1 MALAQVTLD
10 DKYEFETG
18 RIYLTGAQA
27 LVRLPMMQRLRDLAA
42 GLNTAGYV
50 TGYRGSPVHNVDRE
64 LWRAKRHLARNH
76 IRFHPGVNE
85 DLAVTALWGTQ
96 QAAVQPDAK
105 YDGVFGM
112 WYGKGPGLDRSI
124 DAFRHANLVGTAKAG
139 GVLAVV
145 GDDHGMKSSDVPAT
159 CEPTFVDLQM
169 PLLYP
174 ANVQEVLDLGLYGWA
189 LSRFS
194 GAWVGLKIVADAVD
208 ASASVEVDPHRISI
222 ALPEDAAFP
231 PDGVN
236 LRIPDLWWDQE
247 PRLMR
252 HKIPAATL
260 FGRVNGLNRVTLES
274 ARPRLGIVAS
284 GKAYLDVLQALRELG
299 LDGRAAADIGITL
312 FKVSMPYPMDADQI
326 RQFAHGLEEVLVVE
340 EKRRVIEL
348 QVKDALYGLPGDK
361 RPRVVGRTDEG
372 GQLLIPEVGELTPD
386 DVTRALGRRLS
397 PFHKSERI
405 TARLAFLDARAK
417 AQAARAPLALARL
430 PYFCSGCPHNTS
442 TKVPEGSR
450 ALGGVGCHFMSTY
463 MDRQTA
469 THTHMGGEGA
479 TWIGQSPFVGTKH
492 VFQNLG
498 DGTYYHSGL
507 LAIRACVAAG
517 VNITYKILFND
528 AVAMTGG
535 QPVDGPLT
543 VPMIS
548 HQVQAEGVSRIAVV
562 SDQPDKY
569 PIGANFAPG
578 TTITHRD
585 NLDEVQRELRE
596 WPGVSVLIYDQ
607 VCAAEKRRRR
617 KRGLIEDPARRV
629 FINESVCEGCGDC
642 NAKSNC
648 LSVVPIETEYGR
660 KRAIDQSSCNKDF
673 SCVEGFCP
681 SFVSVLGGKPRR
693 AATKAAPPAALAHL
707 PDPLLPAIPAGGTY
721 DILVTGVGGTGVV
734 TIGALLGM
742 AAHLESKGCSIVDQL
757 GMAQKGGAVVSHIRL
772 ATKPENIHA
781 ARLGRGA
788 ADLVL
793 GCDMLVAGGD
803 GALDVVDPL
812 RTRAVINTQE
822 SITGHF
828 TRNPDL
834 AFPTE
839 RLLERLASA
848 VAADRL
854 DLIEATRLAS
864 GLMGDSIATN
874 LFVLGYAYQK
884 GLIPISGA
892 AILRAI
898 ELNGIAVEG
907 NKETF
912 AWGRRAAVDRAAV
925 AAIARPPAVVRLRP
939 VAKTFEEI
947 VAKRVATLTAY
958 QNAAYA
964 RRYEA
969 LVKRVR
975 EAEATK
981 ARGKSGLAE
990 AVARYAFKLMAYK
1003 DEYEVARLYTDGE
1016 FQRNLN
1022 EQFEGSFKLAFHLA
1036 PPLFAPR
1043 DPKTGELKKQMFGP
1057 WVFTAFK
1064 LLARLKGLRGTPLD
1078 VFGYTAERRTER
1090 TLIAAYETTIGEVL
1104 ALLTPETHALA
1115 VDIASVP
1122 EGIRGFGHV
1131 KERHLKA
1138 AMARQAELLATL
1150 SNPARRAAAAE

>member
-1 MALAQVTLD
+1 MTLAKVSLD
-10 DKYEFETG
+10 DKYEFESG

-27 LVRLPMMQRLRDLAA
+27 LVRLPMMQRLRDQTA

-64 LWRAKRHLARNH
+64 LWRARKHLAKHH
-76 IRFHPGVNE
+76 IRFQPGVNE

-96 QAAVQPDAK
+96 QAAVQADAI
-105 YDGVFGM
+105 YDGVFGV

-124 DAFRHANLVGTAKAG
+124 DAFRHANLVGTSKNG

-159 CEPTFVDLQM
+159 CEPTFMDLQM
-169 PLLYP
+169 PVLYP

-208 ASASVEVDPHRISI
+208 ASASVEVDPHRVRIV
-222 ALPEDAAFP
+222 LPEEVAFP

-247 PRLMR
+247 PRLVH

-260 FGRVNGLNRVTLES
+260 FGRVNALNRVTLES

-299 LDGRAAADIGITL
+299 LEGRAAADVGITL
-312 FKVSMPYPMDADQI
+312 FKVSMPYPMDAYQI
-326 RQFAHGLEEVLVVE
+326 RQFAYGLEEVIVVE

-348 QVKDALYGLPGDK
+348 QVKDALYGLPDEK
-361 RPRVVGRTDEG
+361 RPRVVGRSDEN
-372 GQLLIPEVGELTPD
+372 GQSLIPEIAELSPD
-386 DVTRALGRRLS
+386 DVTRALGRRLW
-397 PFHKSERI
+397 PFHKSERV
-405 TARLAFLDARAK
+405 TARLAFLDAKAK
-417 AQAARAPLALARL
+417 AKAARAPLSLARL

-463 MDRQTA
+463 MDRRVA

-479 TWIGQSPFVGTKH
+479 TWIGQSPYVRTQH

-535 QPVDGPLT
+535 QPVDGPIT

-548 HQVQAEGVSRIAVV
+548 HQVQAEGVKRIAVV
-562 SDQPDKY
+562 TDQPDKY
-569 PIGANFAPG
+569 PIGAGFAPG
-578 TTITHRD
+578 TTIHHRD
-585 NLDEVQRELRE
+585 TLDDVQRELRE

-617 KRGLIEDPARRV
+617 KRGLMEDPQRRV

-648 LSVVPIETEYGR
+648 LSVVPIETEFGR
-660 KRAIDQSSCNKDF
+660 KRAIDQSSCNKDY

-693 AATKAAPPAALAHL
+693 AATKAEAPASLAQL
-707 PDPLLPAIPAGGTY
+707 SDPLMPAIPEGATY

-734 TIGALLGM
+734 TIGALVGM
-742 AAHLESKGCSIVDQL
+742 AAHLEGKGASIVDQL
-757 GMAQKGGAVVSHIRL
+757 GMAQKGGAVVSHIRI
-772 ATKPENIHA
+772 ARRPEDIHA
-781 ARLGRGA
+781 ARLGRGS
-788 ADLVL
+788 ADLLL

-803 GALDVVDPL
+803 PVLDVVDPAK
-812 RTRAVINTQE
+812 TRAVINTQE

-839 RLLERLASA
+839 RLLERLSATVASG
-848 VAADRL
+848 RL

-874 LFVLGYAYQK
+874 LFVLGYAFQK
-884 GLIPISGA
+884 GLIPVSSE

-925 AAIARPPAVVRLRP
+925 AALARPPAVVRLRP
-939 VAKTFEEI
+939 VAKSLDEI
-947 VAKRVATLTAY
+947 VARRVTALTAY

-964 RRYEA
+964 GRYEA

-975 EAEATK
+975 EAEAAK
-981 ARGKSGLAE
+981 AKGKSGLAE

-1016 FQRNLN
+1016 FVKNLN

-1043 DPKTGELKKQMFGP
+1043 DPKTGELKKATFGP

-1064 LLARLKGLRGTPLD
+1064 LLARLKGLRGTPFD
-1078 VFGYTAERRTER
+1078 VFGHTAERRMERRLVTE
-1090 TLIAAYETTIGEVL
+1090 YEKTIDEML
-1104 ALLTPETHALA
+1104 ARLTPETHVLA

-1122 EGIRGFGHV
+1122 EAIRGFGHV
-1131 KERHLKA
+1131 KERHVKA
-1138 AMARQAELLATL
+1138 ALARQGELLAAL
-1150 SNPARRAAAAE
+1150 KNPAQRAAAAE